1 MRPRRR
7 AWKALAFR
15 LDPGSFE
22 VNDRY
27 ASAGEA
33 VARGFRRHL
42 AITTAERRR
51 CPLPDP
57 IAHWLKASAL
67 GAGTRPL

>member
-7 AWKALAFR
+7 TWRPSAFR

-22 VNDRY
+22 VNDLF

-33 VARGFRRHL
+33 VARGFTRHL

-57 IAHWLKASAL
+57 IARWL
-67 GAGTRPL
+67 GAGLRPL